1 MTVLNAHDYTV
12 GEILRAATLDGV
24 TEDLNALLAQGIGE
38 ETICFP
44 VGGMVFEPGAE
55 PDSIEPLDNGTI
67 AHNGIPFD
75 KDTDEYLNFALVMPK
90 RYDGGSIFLKADWTE
105 KAATS
110 GTCYWQSEANILD
123 SGDAMHADPGSG
135 GGEVGQ
141 ARSASYDFLL
151 TDWFE
156 VTPAGSVSDENN
168 KIEFRFGRNADHG
181 SDNLDADAYLMNV
194 LIRWTSDVETDD

>member
-1 MTVLNAHDYTV
+1 MTILNAHDYTV

-24 TEDLNALLAQGIGE
+24 TEDLNTLLAQGIGE
-38 ETICFP
+38 GTVYVP
-44 VGGMVFEPGAE
+44 VGSMIPETGAEPGAQE
-55 PDSIEPLDNGTI
+55 LIDNGTI
-67 AHNGIPFD
+67 VHVGIPFD

-105 KAATS
+105 KAATG
-110 GTCYWQSEANILD
+110 GTAYWQSEANILD

-151 TDWFE
+151 TSWFE

-168 KIEFRFGRNADHG
+168 KVEFRFGRNADHG
-181 SDNLDADAYLMNV
+181 SDNLDADALLMGV
-194 LIRWTSDVETDD
+194 LVRWTSDQETDD